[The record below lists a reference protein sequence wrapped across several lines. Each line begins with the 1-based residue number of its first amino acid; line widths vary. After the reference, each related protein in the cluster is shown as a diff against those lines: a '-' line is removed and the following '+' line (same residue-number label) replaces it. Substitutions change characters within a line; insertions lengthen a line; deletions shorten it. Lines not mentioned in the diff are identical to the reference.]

1 MVDKFQS
8 RKIYVESD
16 YDNIIL
22 IDPNKIVLNNVD
34 KDSNAI
40 QERLV
45 AHEDLVFYAKLEA
58 NVIPRTKLVIGTNLN
73 DSVINTTI
81 ATLEGENSTKINFL
95 NPQGKTFLD
104 TSWSD
109 QQTGL
114 GSIEGRGA
122 NQTQEYVTGV
132 FPNQKVVRKIL
143 NREDTQG
150 LGITRISIKNN
161 PAYIPQVTIEMV
173 DVQGRT
179 LFEQGEQSPYSAF
192 FQLPYP
198 LFNLTVKGYYGKA
211 VKYELMLKSFNARF
225 DPSDG
230 NYKIT
235 TEYIGRTSALLSD
248 INIQHLFTVS
258 RMYPK
263 ITTVETRDTSTNSQQ
278 QVAQTQTGRDS
289 VKIQTNES
297 TRGNQILS
305 SVYDTYISKGLLP
318 KGFEKMS
325 LGTFVNRIDLL
336 ETYIN
341 EQFGPQEL
349 KVLDDIKQYRKDLS
363 DFRKDVFSN
372 IAGSFFNQYID
383 GGFPIKESVSKGNG
397 YVYYPLKKNKRT
409 DTQEKLSSK
418 DKLSKLIDK
427 YKEKL
432 TVNPTFGKGGSYSI
446 ENPDTGRVEKVNSE
460 INFKINI
467 DTISKSIDINS
478 IDFETTFTIRKNRIP
493 NEVELVTFTTEL
505 ITELNLNNKVL
516 QNGEIIDDPQLFFVF
531 GDSTDDGSFVRGS
544 FLGFLDDMDRQFIKS
559 EQDIETR
566 LSKALAEKIKK
577 PVNEGGLGF
586 NPTIRN
592 VMGIICANADAF
604 LRLLDETHS
613 KAYELRTDPIRLT
626 SIIDPEK
633 NFGTDTKQAIQ
644 SVTIDG
650 KLSEDTIVYPWP
662 QYFEFERDNK
672 GNESYVIKYPG
683 DPKSISRTKGY
694 LYDKWPEISFVEE
707 YLKGTVRKDIPIQP
721 ISIGNPNEETEY
733 LGITALEFPNT
744 FQPYQDTTEVPFYY
758 EIYERAILAA
768 YYNKLF
774 RPSSNNV
781 DLPEFI
787 SDYEFNNIKT
797 AISSSPNLVNT
808 LKEFAFTETTFRN
821 FLRSISNN
829 SAGTSFATFSRENF
843 TKTYIT
849 NYVENPTSIEEI
861 TVLENS
867 PQVTNGS
874 SSTESIQTYLNSSS
888 TNVLTTYDVYPLTNL
903 PWLQTN
909 LSNGVTVNNV
919 ETSNITNQIIR
930 YNDEKKVIS
939 NYLTSDTKHQNK
951 PFTDLNWLGNTGGE
965 SSQDILNFTNF
976 VNAGTGTSLKNIS
989 RQGAID
995 FYQQKNYKNLF
1006 ITESF
1011 INYGVEYGVS
1021 ANPQIFQTGLTQIQ
1035 TTSLLNTPYFANAI
1049 SVGVDNLKNGIQN
1062 PYVGL
1067 GYLFVNSLPIATL
1080 REKYKTF
1087 SDNYDSTSSNYIGS
1101 TLTKF
1106 SAIHKLP
1113 YAWILKYG
1121 SIWHRYKQT
1130 FENNVDILNGIW
1142 DNFDYVNE
1150 YDPLNNSTST
1160 SYNIKNY
1167 LGDNEQFNITLTKE
1181 IIDDGI
1187 VTTDTSVNLGFYP
1200 KLINDTYFFFTKR
1213 NLLTGYTES
1222 DWSEAYSKG
1231 LNVGKL
1237 TDVHISLGELGTNN
1251 RVDLDTYFSFVSVQ
1265 DNTDFLR
1272 TTGQKKRHLLLP
1284 SGGYLPFN
1292 QAKYEL
1298 TNQLSLVVKPYVDND
1313 ALYNGSVR
1321 TLWKATNYGYYNHEL
1336 VRRPTHREY
1345 IKQIFSTQ
1353 EEQDAFRLESDNS
1366 YSTIE
1371 ELFSVFSKSDLDLLE
1386 VEFLNFCKP
1395 LNDGIPIMR
1404 GEIKDNGFFNVQSAP
1419 NRRYRNLEYVLSDI
1433 MFTSGDF
1440 EKSDNSYTDSLKLA
1454 DQQMNETVKS
1464 LKSFIEY
1471 DVILKLGNTGKY
1483 NRRLFKSFA
1492 QPESVLE
1499 PITSAPYSRGT
1510 LPGDGLGTSIIESQ
1524 IAFPDEWDTLQ
1535 TYVGFSTIPNL
1546 EYSNDGSY
1554 ITDFFIDN
1562 NINFDVINIIT
1573 YAPLIKIYATQK
1585 LNNPL
1590 LNSQTFKTLL
1600 NNLDNQQ
1607 FQFLT
1612 RQLNDLFNKCRV
1624 RLPKVT
1630 TTEQT
1635 GGISAVDGDVAKLE
1649 LWETFKNLND
1659 KWISGGDFQTRTLF
1673 EDFLFFDRANRDIG
1687 DVFILDVS
1695 PIKNFLKSKTAKF
1708 SLYALIGEILAKNNF
1723 LFMALPSYVN
1733 FYGVQEASQLS
1744 QPVINYDIPDS
1755 AFGTHMSVDFQDS
1768 KPKFLC
1774 LYIGKPSEH
1783 LDMRENTISRFKT
1796 DTFDLR
1802 RNSNNPLIEN
1812 QQNKTN
1818 WDKSNKVVGFNV
1830 DFGTRNQN
1838 IFKSVSLD
1846 QNQFKNTSETFQL
1859 LSDMANLAS
1868 GDKVAQQ
1875 STSLYNVYRTRSYT
1889 CSVTSMGNVMIQPT
1903 MYFNLRHVPMFYG
1916 PYFITN
1922 VSHEISVN
1930 NGFETSFEGIRVPIF
1945 SFPSI
1950 DKLVMSINK
1959 NLLEKAAEIY
1969 RKKTK
1974 KASTLDSTQTT
1985 GDVSKTKKESSELCN
2000 ETTLYPDLE
2009 FFELDNTSI
2018 SVNDVVNYIKSY
2030 NNSRNIK
2037 AFYYGILLSI
2047 YPNTVSIFDCTN
2059 NNLYGIPANFDLYS
2073 KQQNNFSG
2081 QVCVNLNGKIY
2092 PQVVFDSFTKS
2103 IDTIN
2108 GTFLTFD
2115 VILTNLIN
2123 INNTFIRI
2131 EDRVGESL
2139 AQLYFSVWDNSTNF
2153 GYGKTAT
2160 EIKSY
2165 VDNLLVNNTLT
2176 SQKFNDIK
2184 KIMIK
2189 AYNEMG

>member
-1 MVDKFQS
+1 MVDKYQS

-22 IDPNKIVLNNVD
+22 IDPNKIVLGNVD
-34 KDSNAI
+34 KDGNAI

-45 AHEDLVFYAKLEA
+45 AHEELVYYAKLET

-73 DSVINTTI
+73 DSVLNTTI
-81 ATLEGENSTKINFL
+81 ATLNGENSTNINFL

-114 GSIEGRGA
+114 GSLEGRGA

-132 FPNQKVVRKIL
+132 YPNQKVVRKIL

-198 LFNLTVKGYYGKA
+198 LFKLTIKGYYGKA
-211 VKYELMLKSFNARF
+211 VQYELMLKTFNARF

-263 ITTVETRDTSTNSQQ
+263 ITTVETRDTSANAQQ
-278 QVAQTQTGRDS
+278 QVAQSQTDNGS

-305 SVYDTYISKGLLP
+305 SVYDSYISKGLLP

-349 KVLDDIKQYRKDLS
+349 KVLDDIKLYRKDLT
-363 DFRKDVFSN
+363 DFRKEIFSN
-372 IAGSFFNQYID
+372 VAGSFFNQYVD
-383 GGFPIKESVSKGNG
+383 GAFPIKESVSKGSG
-397 YVYYPLKKNKRT
+397 YVYYPLKKNLRT
-409 DTQEKLSSK
+409 NTQEKLGVN
-418 DKLSKLIDK
+418 DNLSKTIEK

-432 TVNPTFGKGGSYSI
+432 TTNPTFGKGGSYSI
-446 ENPDTGRVEKVNSE
+446 KNPDTGRIEKVNSE
-460 INFKINI
+460 INFKINVN
-467 DTISKSIDINS
+467 TIIKSININS
-478 IDFETTFTIRKNRIP
+478 IDFETTFQTRNNRIP
-493 NEVELVTFTTEL
+493 TNSELVTFSLNLKTEL
-505 ITELNLNNKVL
+505 ITNAKVL
-516 QNGEIIDDPQLFFVF
+516 ENGEIKDEKQPYFVF

-544 FLGFLDDMDRQFIKS
+544 FLGLLDEMERQFLKA

-566 LSKALAEKIKK
+566 LSRALAEKIRK
-577 PVNEGGLGF
+577 PVSEGGLGF

-604 LRLLDETHS
+604 LRLMDDTHT
-613 KAYELRTDPIRLT
+613 KAYELRTDPVRLT

-633 NFGTDTKQAIQ
+633 NFGTDTKQALQ

-662 QYFEFERDNK
+662 QYFEIERDNK
-672 GNESYVIKYPG
+672 GNESYVVKYPG

-707 YLKGTVRKDIPIQP
+707 YLKGTVRKDTPIQP
-721 ISIGNPNEETEY
+721 ISIGNPVEETEY

-774 RPSSNNV
+774 RPSSNNI

-797 AISSSPNLVNT
+797 AINSSPNLVNT
-808 LKEFAFTETTFRN
+808 LKEFAFTESTFRS
-821 FLRSISNN
+821 FLTSISNN
-829 SAGTSFATFSRENF
+829 SQGNSWTSFVSELF
-843 TKTYIT
+843 TKTYIN
-849 NYVENPTSIEEI
+849 NYLLNSTSIEEI

-874 SSTESIQTYLNSSS
+874 SSTESIERYLNSSS

-903 PWLQTN
+903 QWLQDN
-909 LSNGVTVNNV
+909 LSNGTSVNSL

-939 NYLTSDTKHQNK
+939 NYLDADTEYQNK
-951 PFTDLNWLGNTGGE
+951 VFTDINWLGNTGGE

-976 VNAGTGTSLKNIS
+976 VAAGTGTPLKNVT

-995 FYQQKNYKNLF
+995 FYQAKNYKNLF

-1011 INYGVEYGVS
+1011 VNYGVEYGVS

-1049 SVGVDNLKNGIQN
+1049 SVGVDRLKDNVEN

-1067 GYLFVNSLPIATL
+1067 GYLFVNSLPLSTL

-1087 SDNYDSTSSNYIGS
+1087 NEDYVGTSSNYIGS

-1113 YAWILKYG
+1113 YAWVLKYG
-1121 SIWHRYKQT
+1121 SIWHRYKQS

-1142 DNFDYVNE
+1142 NDFDYLNE
-1150 YDPLNNSTST
+1150 YDPTNSSNLT
-1160 SYNIKNY
+1160 SYTVKNY
-1167 LGDNEQFNITLTKE
+1167 SGGDEQFNLTLTQE

-1187 VTTDTSVNLGFYP
+1187 VTTETAVNLGFYP
-1200 KLINDTYFFFTKR
+1200 KSINDTYYFFTRR
-1213 NLLTGYTES
+1213 NLLTGFT
-1222 DWSEAYSKG
+1222 DTNWTGAYDKG
-1231 LNVGKL
+1231 LRIGKL
-1237 TDVHISLGELGTNN
+1237 TDLHIGLGELGTNN
-1251 RVDLDTYFSFVSVQ
+1251 RVDLDTYFSYVLIPNNS
-1265 DNTDFLR
+1265 DFLR
-1272 TTGQKKRHLLLP
+1272 TTGQDKKCLLLP

-1292 QAKYEL
+1292 QSKFEL
-1298 TNQLSLVVKPYVDND
+1298 TNQLGLVVKPYVDNTS
-1313 ALYNGSVR
+1313 LYNGSIR
-1321 TLWKATNYGYYNHEL
+1321 SLWKATNYGYYNNEL
-1336 VRRPTHREY
+1336 VRRPTFREY
-1345 IKQIFSTQ
+1345 IKQVFSTQ
-1353 EEQDAFRLESDNS
+1353 EEQDAFRIESDNQ

-1371 ELFSVFSKSDLDLLE
+1371 ELFAVFDKKDLDLFE

-1395 LNDGIPIMR
+1395 LSDGIPDMD
-1404 GEIKDNGFFNVQSAP
+1404 GEVKNNTYFNVESAP
-1419 NRRYRNLEYVLSDI
+1419 NRRFRNLEYVLSDI

-1440 EKSDNSYTDSLKLA
+1440 IPTNSPYNDSLKLA
-1454 DQQMNETVKS
+1454 DQQMNGTVDS
-1464 LKSFIEY
+1464 LTKFLNY
-1471 DVILKLGNTGKY
+1471 DVILKLGNAGKY
-1483 NRRLFKSFA
+1483 DRRLFKSFA
-1492 QPESVLE
+1492 RPEEVLN

-1510 LPGDGLGTSIIESQ
+1510 LPGDGLGTTIIESQ

-1546 EYSNDGSY
+1546 EYSSDGSY

-1562 NINFDVINIIT
+1562 NINFDVLNIVT

-1590 LNSQTFKTLL
+1590 LTSQSFKTIL
-1600 NNLDNQQ
+1600 NDLDNQQ
-1607 FQFLT
+1607 FQFLF

-1630 TTEQT
+1630 TVEQT
-1635 GGISAVDGDVAKLE
+1635 GGLSAVDGEVAKLE

-1673 EDFLFFDRANRDIG
+1673 EDFLFLDRANRDIG
-1687 DVFILDVS
+1687 DDFILDVT
-1695 PIKNFLKSKTAKF
+1695 PIKNFLKSKTANF
-1708 SLYALIGEILAKNNF
+1708 SLYTLIGEILAKNNF
-1723 LFMALPSYVN
+1723 IFMALPSYVN
-1733 FYGVQEASQLS
+1733 FYGVQETSQTS
-1744 QPVINYDIPDS
+1744 VPVINYDIPDS
-1755 AFGTHMSVDFQDS
+1755 AFGTHLSVDYQNS
-1768 KPKFLC
+1768 RPKFLC
-1774 LYIGKPSEH
+1774 LYVGKPSEH
-1783 LDMRENTISRFKT
+1783 LDMKENTISRFKT

-1802 RNSNNPLIEN
+1802 RNSNNPLIES

-1838 IFKSVSLD
+1838 MFKSISVD
-1846 QNQFKNTSETFQL
+1846 QNQFKNTSETFQV

-1889 CSVTSMGNVMIQPT
+1889 CVVSSMGNAMIQPT

-1916 PYFITN
+1916 PYFITS
-1922 VSHEISVN
+1922 VSHEINV
-1930 NGFETSFEGIRVPIF
+1930 NGFETTFEGVRVPIF

-1959 NLLEKAAEIY
+1959 NLLERAAEIY
-1969 RKKTK
+1969 RKKGK
-1974 KASTLDSTQTT
+1974 KIPTSSGQTT
-1985 GDVSKTKKESSELCN
+1985 DNVSKSKKESNDVCNQMTLYSEL
-2000 ETTLYPDLE
+2000 E
-2009 FFELDNTSI
+2009 FVEQTNTSI
-2018 SVNDVVNYIKSY
+2018 SVNNVVSYIKSL
-2030 NNSRNIK
+2030 NVSRNLK
-2037 AFYYGILLSI
+2037 SFYYGILLSLH
-2047 YPNTVSIFDCTN
+2047 PDTVSTFDCSN
-2059 NNLYGIPANFDLYS
+2059 NNLYGIPTNLKLYD
-2073 KQQNNFSG
+2073 KQQFNFNG
-2081 QVCVNLNGKIY
+2081 QVCTSNSGKVT
-2092 PQVVFDSFTKS
+2092 PQATFDSFEKS
-2103 IDTIN
+2103 INTIN

-2115 VILTNLIN
+2115 VILSNLDN
-2123 INNTFIRI
+2123 LNRFFIKP
-2131 EDRVGESL
+2131 EDIVSESL
-2139 AQLYFSVWDNSTNF
+2139 AQLYFTVWDNPTDF
-2153 GYGKTAT
+2153 GYGKTASQ
-2160 EIKSY
+2160 IKTY
-2165 VDNLLVNNTLT
+2165 V
-2176 SQKFNDIK
+2176 NDSVSNGTIIQSRFDDLK